1 MSDNTNLKIKSA
13 VILKNNG
20 VSVKEISELLEI
32 SQTRVYQ
39 LLKIDE
45 RRKRHA
51 AISEANRKEKLQK
64 VI

>member
-1 MSDNTNLKIKSA
+1 MSDSTNLKIKST

-20 VSVKEISELLEI
+20 VSVKEIAELL
-32 SQTRVYQ
+32 SVSTTRVYQ
-39 LLKIDE
+39 LLKKDE

>member
-1 MSDNTNLKIKSA
+1 MSDSTNLKIKSA

-20 VSVKEISELLEI
+20 VSVKEIAELL
-32 SQTRVYQ
+32 SVSTTRIYQ
-39 LLKIDE
+39 LLKKDE